1 MILPLHPLYHIPSPP
16 TEWTNWPIN
25 DVATKIDDKFSPD
38 NISTYSISIILPEKH
53 FFAEFF
59 LISGVVFET
68 VQLFGPE
75 KQPCSN
81 VSPAVTK
88 ILINNHYINYYAK
101 IKQKK
106 TINFKKNFYNIC
118 IHILK
123 VVRFFI

>member
-1 MILPLHPLYHIPSPP
+1 MIPPFNPLYLIPSPP
-16 TEWTNWPIN
+16 TEWTNWAIN
-25 DVATKIDDKFSPD
+25 EVATKIDDKFSSD

-88 ILINNHYINYYAK
+88 ILSNKYYITSLA
-101 IKQKK
+101 
-106 TINFKKNFYNIC
+106 
-118 IHILK
+118 
-123 VVRFFI
+123 